1 MFFSIITS
9 VLTASEELRV
19 NFPSSKSSG
28 ASDSTADSSEGMREE
43 GQDKPEDPDARI
55 NVDDIESGR
64 VDKDDETIHED
75 ESSKT
80 TISSL
85 QESENVDEEGSVQ
98 TAEENRDFSASNS
111 EIRKIK

>member
-28 ASDSTADSSEGMREE
+28 SSDSPADSSEGMREE
-43 GQDKPEDPDARI
+43 GQDKPEDPNARI
-55 NVDDIESGR
+55 TVDDLESGR
-64 VDKDDETIHED
+64 SDKNDEITQED
-75 ESSKT
+75 ESRKT

-85 QESENVDEEGSVQ
+85 QESENVDEKASIQ
-98 TAEENRDFSASNS
+98 TAEENGDFSASNR